1 MKKKL
6 CNIIIYNIMS
16 NILTLKIYSYNI
28 LLDDLS
34 SPHFF
39 INSSPNNLNKN
50 NRINKLINL
59 LNNEI
64 NDNTNINI
72 FCLQE
77 VGTDIQLS
85 LLYKL
90 FYNYN
95 YNVIYVGDVLTSYPN
110 RFKLISCESGSIS
123 KLLHNFQ
130 NNFSDKQAK
139 LINSKCKYFIIL
151 KLIDP
156 VTNKEFI
163 IANTHLIAMDHELK
177 LLQLILILNV
187 LDNYNNVIFVGDL
200 NIESYNNIL
209 QLITNGRLQNE
220 FGKYTIQK
228 HYKSAYSISNNFI
241 TIHTS
246 NKITPAFTEMLDYIF
261 ISPNINVLDCLKLK
275 KRNELINAEYWPSKN
290 ESSDHTLIWAIIQF

>member
-1 MKKKL
+1 
-6 CNIIIYNIMS
+6 MS

-151 KLIDP
+151 KLIDQ

-163 IANTHLIAMDHELK
+163 IANTHLIAMDH
-177 LLQLILILNV
+177 
-187 LDNYNNVIFVGDL
+187 
-200 NIESYNNIL
+200 
-209 QLITNGRLQNE
+209 
-220 FGKYTIQK
+220 
-228 HYKSAYSISNNFI
+228 
-241 TIHTS
+241 
-246 NKITPAFTEMLDYIF
+246 
-261 ISPNINVLDCLKLK
+261 
-275 KRNELINAEYWPSKN
+275 
-290 ESSDHTLIWAIIQF
+290 